1 MRFINLIMLY
11 DFIHVLHRKSK
22 PYTKNENLTKPIQFT
37 TIYLLLEQKLIPNNY
52 YDQKINMIYF
62 IQANG
67 HDINMHANIHG
78 MNMYEIL

>member
-1 MRFINLIMLY
+1 MCDLSLNRLY
-11 DFIHVLHRKSK
+11 DFIQVLHSK
-22 PYTKNENLTKPIQFT
+22 TEPYTKNEYFTKHIQFT
-37 TIYLLLEQKLIPNNY
+37 TIYLPLEQKLIPNNY

-67 HDINMHANIHG
+67 HDINMHANIPG